1 MLNTTGLMAAAVKN
15 KTTNKSP
22 VGAFLY
28 PLKKCQKVLIFIVT
42 MKNYILPFRDLVVHP
57 GLTVPVYIDN
67 PLSVAC
73 IEAATKSNQKV
84 VITPQHSWNY
94 PTSAGDIYD
103 TGTIGDIAQVLRL
116 PDGTLH
122 AIIRTTDVVSLSDI
136 NVDGGLFTAE
146 AAPIEI
152 LDDSNFEQTLAL
164 RDKVAENMQAL
175 SIARKFKLDKM
186 RAIIQNYPM
195 AAFVDSVIQSA
206 EIDTDEAVRILKAQS
221 WREKLML
228 LLEQINL
235 MAETAKIEES
245 INRRIHQ
252 QMENG
257 RREAILQE
265 KMRAIQKEMGDDS
278 EEMDTENLRKR
289 IERSNMTQDAKEKA
303 LSEWKRM
310 RSMSPMSNEGGLLK
324 TYIEEMLSMPWG
336 KADIAPIDLKTARS
350 VLDSQHSG
358 MQSVKER
365 ILEHIAV
372 MKKTG
377 GNHGSILCFVG
388 APGVGKTSLCKSIA
402 EALGRKYQRISLG
415 GISDEAHFRGHRKT
429 YIGAQTG
436 RIMDALK
443 RCKANNPVIVLDE
456 IDKMG
461 KDWRGDPES
470 ALLEILDPEQNKSF
484 RDHYLEVDFDLSN
497 VLFIATANSLN
508 MSNAL
513 KDRMEIIEIPGYSE
527 DEKVQIAKEH
537 LIARAAKENGWDID
551 NIIISDDAIRH
562 IIRNYTSEDG
572 VRELQRE
579 LSALLRR
586 SLLEHNCEDVK
597 TEFTKEKIDELL
609 AIRKSM
615 NLSKKIGFGVRA

>member
-1 MLNTTGLMAAAVKN
+1 
-15 KTTNKSP
+15 
-22 VGAFLY
+22 
-28 PLKKCQKVLIFIVT
+28 
-42 MKNYILPFRDLVVHP
+42 MKQYILPFRDLVVHP

-67 PLSVAC
+67 PLSIAC
-73 IEAATKSNQKV
+73 IEAATKNNQKL
-84 VITPQHSWNY
+84 VIAAQHSWSY
-94 PTSAGDIYD
+94 PTTADDIYD
-103 TGTIGDIAQVLRL
+103 VGTIGDIAQVLRL

-122 AIIRTTDVVSLSDI
+122 AIIKTTDVVKLSDI
-136 NVDGGLFTAE
+136 TVVNGLFMAE
-146 AAPIEI
+146 TTPIEI
-152 LDDSNFEQTLAL
+152 LDDSKFEQTIAL
-164 RDKVAENMQAL
+164 RDKIAENMQML
-175 SIARKFKLDKM
+175 SAARKFKIDKL
-186 RAIIQNYPM
+186 RNIVQNYPM
-195 AAFVDSVIQSA
+195 PAFIDSVIQAA
-206 EIDTDEAVRILKAQS
+206 EIDTDDAVRILCAPS
-221 WREKLML
+221 WREKLMM
-228 LLEQINL
+228 LLEQVNL

-265 KMRAIQKEMGDDS
+265 KMRAIQREMGDDS
-278 EEMDTENLRKR
+278 EEMDTENMRKR
-289 IERSNMTQDAKEKA
+289 IERSSMSQDAKDKA
-303 LSEWKRM
+303 MSEWKRM

-324 TYIEEMLSMPWG
+324 TYLDELLAMPWG
-336 KADIAPIDLKTARS
+336 KSDNQPIDLKTARA

-358 MQSVKER
+358 MQAVKER

-377 GNHGSILCFVG
+377 VNQGSILCFVG

-402 EALGRKYQRISLG
+402 DALGRKYQRISLG

-461 KDWRGDPES
+461 RDWRGDPES

-527 DEKVQIAKEH
+527 DEKVQIAREH
-537 LIARAAKENGWDID
+537 LIARAAHDTGWNPE
-551 NIIISDDAIRH
+551 NIIIGDDALRH
-562 IIRNYTSEDG
+562 IIRNYTSEQG

-579 LSALLRR
+579 LTAILRR
-586 SLLEHNCEDVK
+586 SLLEHDGEDVK
-597 TEFTKEKIDELL
+597 TEFTPQKIDELL
-609 AIRKSM
+609 SVRKSAVM
-615 NLSKKIGFGVRA
+615 AKRIGFGVRA

>member
-1 MLNTTGLMAAAVKN
+1 
-15 KTTNKSP
+15 
-22 VGAFLY
+22 
-28 PLKKCQKVLIFIVT
+28 
-42 MKNYILPFRDLVVHP
+42 MKQYILPFRDLVVSQ
-57 GLTVPVYIDN
+57 GLTVPIYIDN
-67 PLSVAC
+67 AMSVAC
-73 IEAATKSNQKV
+73 IEAAAREGQKI
-84 VITPQHSWNY
+84 VITAQHSWAY
-94 PTSAGDIYD
+94 PALPDDIYD
-103 TGTIGDIAQVLRL
+103 VGTIGEIAQVLRM
-116 PDGTLH
+116 PDGALH
-122 AIIRTTDVVSLSDI
+122 AIIKTTDAVKLSNITVI
-136 NVDGGLFTAE
+136 NGLFTADVT
-146 AAPIEI
+146 PIEI
-152 LDDSNFEQTLAL
+152 LDDANTNQTLAL
-164 RDKVAENMQAL
+164 RDKIAENMQVL
-175 SIARKFKLDKM
+175 SVAKKFKLDKLRM
-186 RAIIQNYPM
+186 IIQDYPLP
-195 AAFVDSVIQSA
+195 AFIDSVIQTA
-206 EIDTDEAVRILKAQS
+206 GIDTDDAVKILAANS
-221 WREKLML
+221 WYEKLVL

-245 INRRIHQ
+245 INRRIQ
-252 QMENG
+252 RQMENG

-265 KMRAIQKEMGDDS
+265 KMRAIQHEMGEDT
-278 EEMDTENLRKR
+278 EEMDTENVRKR
-289 IERSNMTQDAKEKA
+289 IERSAMPAEVKEKA
-303 LSEWKRM
+303 MSEWKRM

-324 TYIEEMLSMPWG
+324 TYLDELLSMPWG
-336 KADIAPIDLKTARS
+336 KSDKSDIDLKSARA

-358 MQSVKER
+358 MQGVKER

-377 GNHGSILCFVG
+377 GNQGSILCFVG

-402 EALGRKYQRISLG
+402 EALGRKYHRISLG

-461 KDWRGDPES
+461 RDWRGDPES

-527 DEKVQIAKEH
+527 DEKVQIAREH
-537 LIARAAKENGWDID
+537 LIERAAKDTGWNVD
-551 NIIISDDAIRH
+551 NIIISDDALRH
-562 IIRNYTSEDG
+562 IIRNYTSEQG

-579 LSALLRR
+579 LTAILRR
-586 SLLEHNCEDVK
+586 SLLENDGEDVK
-597 TEFTKEKIDELL
+597 TEFTPQKIDSML
-609 AIRKSM
+609 ALRKSAV
-615 NLSKKIGFGVRA
+615 LSKRIGFGISA

>member
-1 MLNTTGLMAAAVKN
+1 
-15 KTTNKSP
+15 
-22 VGAFLY
+22 
-28 PLKKCQKVLIFIVT
+28 
-42 MKNYILPFRDLVVHP
+42 MKQYILPFRDLVVSQ
-57 GLTVPVYIDN
+57 GLTVPIYIDN
-67 PLSVAC
+67 AMSVAC
-73 IEAATKSNQKV
+73 IEAAAREGQKI
-84 VITPQHSWNY
+84 VITAQHSWAY
-94 PTSAGDIYD
+94 PALPDDIYD
-103 TGTIGDIAQVLRL
+103 VGTIGEIAQVLRM
-116 PDGTLH
+116 PDGALH
-122 AIIRTTDVVSLSDI
+122 AIIKTTDAVKLSNITVI
-136 NVDGGLFTAE
+136 NGLFTADVT
-146 AAPIEI
+146 PIEI
-152 LDDSNFEQTLAL
+152 LDDANTNQTLAL
-164 RDKVAENMQAL
+164 RDKIAENMQVL
-175 SIARKFKLDKM
+175 SVAKKFKLDKLRM
-186 RAIIQNYPM
+186 IIQDYPLP
-195 AAFVDSVIQSA
+195 AFIDSVIQTA
-206 EIDTDEAVRILKAQS
+206 GIDTDDAVKILAANS
-221 WREKLML
+221 WYEKLVL

-245 INRRIHQ
+245 INRRIQ
-252 QMENG
+252 RQMENG

-265 KMRAIQKEMGDDS
+265 KMRAIQHEMGEDT
-278 EEMDTENLRKR
+278 EEMDTENVRKR
-289 IERSNMTQDAKEKA
+289 IERSAMPAEAKEKA
-303 LSEWKRM
+303 MSEWKRM

-324 TYIEEMLSMPWG
+324 TYLDELLSMPWG
-336 KADIAPIDLKTARS
+336 KSDKSDIDLKSARA

-358 MQSVKER
+358 MQGVKER

-377 GNHGSILCFVG
+377 GNQGSILCFVG

-402 EALGRKYQRISLG
+402 EALGRKYHRISLG

-461 KDWRGDPES
+461 RDWRGDPES

-527 DEKVQIAKEH
+527 DEKVQIAREH
-537 LIARAAKENGWDID
+537 LIERAAKDTGWNVD
-551 NIIISDDAIRH
+551 NIIISDDALRH
-562 IIRNYTSEDG
+562 IIRNYTSEQG

-579 LSALLRR
+579 LTAILRR
-586 SLLEHNCEDVK
+586 SLLENDGEDVK
-597 TEFTKEKIDELL
+597 TEFTPQKIDSML
-609 AIRKSM
+609 ALRKSAV
-615 NLSKKIGFGVRA
+615 LSKRIGFGISA

>member
-1 MLNTTGLMAAAVKN
+1 
-15 KTTNKSP
+15 
-22 VGAFLY
+22 
-28 PLKKCQKVLIFIVT
+28 

-57 GLTVPVYIDN
+57 GLTVPIYIDN

-73 IEAATKSNQKV
+73 IEAAATANQRV
-84 VITPQHSWNY
+84 VITPQHSWSY
-94 PTSAGDIYD
+94 PSMPGDIYD
-103 TGTIGDIAQVLRL
+103 VGTIGDIAQVLRM

-122 AIIRTTDVVSLSDI
+122 AIVRTTDVVQLTDI
-136 NVDGGLFTAE
+136 GVENGIFTAD
-146 AAPIEI
+146 ATPIEI
-152 LDDSNFEQTLAL
+152 VDDSGLEQTTAL
-164 RDKVAENMQAL
+164 RDKVAENIQAL
-175 SIARKFKLDKM
+175 AITRKFKMEKM

-195 AAFVDSVIQSA
+195 AAFVDSVVQS
-206 EIDTDEAVRILKAQS
+206 IDMDTDDAVRILRAQS
-221 WREKLML
+221 WREKLMI
-228 LLEQINL
+228 LLEKINL
-235 MAETAKIEES
+235 IAETAKIENS
-245 INRRIHQ
+245 INRRIQQ

-265 KMRAIQKEMGDDS
+265 KMRAIQREMGDDS

-289 IERSNMTQDAKEKA
+289 IERSAMPNDAKEKA

-324 TYIEEMLSMPWG
+324 TYLEELLSMPWD
-336 KADIAPIDLKTARS
+336 KSDNAPIDLKTACG

-358 MQSVKER
+358 MQGVKER

-402 EALGRKYQRISLG
+402 AALGRKYQRISLG

-443 RCKANNPVIVLDE
+443 RCKSNNPVIVLDE

-461 KDWRGDPES
+461 RDWRGDPES

-527 DEKVQIAKEH
+527 DEKVQIAREH
-537 LIARAAKENGWDID
+537 LISRAAADTGWNVD
-551 NIIISDDAIRH
+551 NIIISDDALRH
-562 IIRNYTSEDG
+562 LIRNYTSEEG

-579 LSALLRR
+579 LTALLRR
-586 SLLEHNCEDVK
+586 TLLEHDCMDVK
-597 TEFTKEKIDELL
+597 TEFTPQKIDELL
-609 AIRKSM
+609 SLRKSAT
-615 NLSKKIGFGVRA
+615 LSKRIGFGVRA

>member
-1 MLNTTGLMAAAVKN
+1 
-15 KTTNKSP
+15 
-22 VGAFLY
+22 
-28 PLKKCQKVLIFIVT
+28 
-42 MKNYILPFRDLVVHP
+42 MKQYILPFRDLIVHP
-57 GLTVPVYIDN
+57 NLTVPIYVDN
-67 PLSVAC
+67 PMSVAC
-73 IEAATKSNQKV
+73 IEAATAAGQRL
-84 VITPQHSWNY
+84 VITPQHSWAY
-94 PTSAGDIYD
+94 PSAPEDIYNV
-103 TGTIGDIAQVLRL
+103 GTIGDIAQALRM
-116 PDGTLH
+116 PDGALH
-122 AIIRTTDVVSLSDI
+122 VLIKTTDVVNLSDI
-136 NVDGGLFTAE
+136 TVENGIFTANVS
-146 AAPIEI
+146 PIEFI
-152 LDDSNFEQTLAL
+152 DDSNFEQTLAL
-164 RDKVAENMQAL
+164 RDKIVENMQLL
-175 SIARKFKLDKM
+175 SLSRKFKMDKL
-186 RAIIQNYPM
+186 RSVVQDYPM
-195 AAFVDSVIQSA
+195 PAFVDSVIQTA
-206 EIDTDEAVRILKAQS
+206 EIDTDKAVKILRTPS
-221 WREKLML
+221 WREKLMM

-235 MAETAKIEES
+235 MAETAKIEDS

-265 KMRAIQKEMGDDS
+265 KMRAIQREMGEDS
-278 EEMDTENLRKR
+278 EEMDTENMRKR
-289 IERSNMTQDAKEKA
+289 IERSNMPSEAKEKA

-324 TYIEEMLSMPWG
+324 TYLDELLAMPWG
-336 KADIAPIDLKTARS
+336 KSDKSDINLKTARA

-358 MQSVKER
+358 MQGVKER

-377 GNHGSILCFVG
+377 GNQGSILCFVG

-402 EALGRKYQRISLG
+402 DALGRKYQRISLG

-461 KDWRGDPES
+461 RDWRGDPES

-527 DEKVQIAKEH
+527 DEKVQIAREH
-537 LIARAAKENGWDID
+537 LIERAAKDTGWNVD
-551 NIIISDDAIRH
+551 NIVISDDALRN
-562 IIRNYTSEDG
+562 IIRNYTSEQG

-579 LSALLRR
+579 LTAILRR
-586 SLLEHNCEDVK
+586 SLLENDGEDVK
-597 TEFTKEKIDELL
+597 TDFTPKKIDELL
-609 AIRKSM
+609 SVRKTAGM
-615 NLSKKIGFGVRA
+615 SKRIGFGINA

>member
-1 MLNTTGLMAAAVKN
+1 
-15 KTTNKSP
+15 
-22 VGAFLY
+22 
-28 PLKKCQKVLIFIVT
+28 
-42 MKNYILPFRDLVVHP
+42 MKQYILPFRDLVVNQ
-57 GLTVPVYIDN
+57 GLTVPIYIDN
-67 PLSVAC
+67 AMSVAC
-73 IEAATKSNQKV
+73 IEAAAREGQKI
-84 VITPQHSWNY
+84 VITAQHSWAY
-94 PTSAGDIYD
+94 PALPDDIYD
-103 TGTIGDIAQVLRL
+103 VGTIGEIAQVLRM
-116 PDGTLH
+116 PDGALH
-122 AIIRTTDVVSLSDI
+122 AIIKTTDAVKLSNITVI
-136 NVDGGLFTAE
+136 NGLFTADVT
-146 AAPIEI
+146 PIEI
-152 LDDSNFEQTLAL
+152 LDDANTNQTLAL
-164 RDKVAENMQAL
+164 RDKIAENMQVL
-175 SIARKFKLDKM
+175 SVAKKFKLDKLRM
-186 RAIIQNYPM
+186 IIQDYPLP
-195 AAFVDSVIQSA
+195 AFIDSVIQTA
-206 EIDTDEAVRILKAQS
+206 GIDTDDAVKILAANS
-221 WREKLML
+221 WYEKLVL

-245 INRRIHQ
+245 INRRIQ
-252 QMENG
+252 RQMENG

-265 KMRAIQKEMGDDS
+265 KMRAIQHEMGEDT
-278 EEMDTENLRKR
+278 EEMDTENVRKR
-289 IERSNMTQDAKEKA
+289 IERSAMPAEAKEKA
-303 LSEWKRM
+303 MSEWKRM

-324 TYIEEMLSMPWG
+324 TYLDELLSMPWG
-336 KADIAPIDLKTARS
+336 KSDKSDIDLKSARA

-358 MQSVKER
+358 MQGVKER

-377 GNHGSILCFVG
+377 GNQGSILCFVG

-402 EALGRKYQRISLG
+402 EALGRKYHRISLG

-461 KDWRGDPES
+461 RDWRGDPES

-527 DEKVQIAKEH
+527 DEKVQIAREH
-537 LIARAAKENGWDID
+537 LIERAAKDTGWNVD
-551 NIIISDDAIRH
+551 NIIISDDALRH
-562 IIRNYTSEDG
+562 IIRNYTSEQG

-579 LSALLRR
+579 LTAILRR
-586 SLLEHNCEDVK
+586 SLLENDGEDVK
-597 TEFTKEKIDELL
+597 TEFTPQKIDSML
-609 AIRKSM
+609 ALRKSAV
-615 NLSKKIGFGVRA
+615 LSKRIGFGISA

>member
-1 MLNTTGLMAAAVKN
+1 MR
-15 KTTNKSP
+15 
-22 VGAFLY
+22 
-28 PLKKCQKVLIFIVT
+28 Q
-42 MKNYILPFRDLVVHP
+42 YILPFRDLVVHQ

-67 PLSVAC
+67 PMSVTC
-73 IEAATKSNQKV
+73 IETASNAGQKI
-84 VITPQHSWNY
+84 VITPQHSWAY
-94 PTSAGDIYD
+94 PSDPEDVYD
-103 TGTIGDIAQVLRL
+103 VGTIGEIVQALRM
-116 PDGTLH
+116 PDGAVH
-122 AIIRTTDVVSLSDI
+122 AIIRTTDAVNLSDI
-136 NVDGGLFTAE
+136 KVENGLFSANV
-146 AAPIEI
+146 APIEV
-152 LDDSNFEQTLAL
+152 LDDSASEQTLAL
-164 RDKVAENMQAL
+164 RDKIAENVQFL
-175 SIARKFKLDKM
+175 SLAKKFKIDKLRILM
-186 RAIIQNYPM
+186 QSYPLP
-195 AAFVDSVIQSA
+195 AFIDSVIQTASI
-206 EIDTDEAVRILKAQS
+206 ETDVAVKILQATS
-221 WREKLML
+221 WRQKLMI

-235 MAETAKIEES
+235 IAETAKIEES

-265 KMRAIQKEMGDDS
+265 KMRAIQREMGEDT
-278 EEMDTENLRKR
+278 EEMDTENIRKR
-289 IERSNMTQDAKEKA
+289 IERSDMSNEAKEKA

-310 RSMSPMSNEGGLLK
+310 RSLSPMSNEGGLLK
-324 TYIEEMLSMPWG
+324 TYLDELLSMPWG
-336 KADIAPIDLKTARS
+336 KSDVQPIDLKSARN

-358 MQSVKER
+358 MRGVKER

-377 GNHGSILCFVG
+377 GNQGSILCFVG

-402 EALGRKYQRISLG
+402 DALGRKYHRISLG

-461 KDWRGDPES
+461 RDWRGDPES

-484 RDHYLEVDFDLSN
+484 RDHYLEVDFDLSK

-537 LIARAAKENGWDID
+537 LIERAAKDTGWDAD
-551 NIIISDDAIRH
+551 KIILSDDALRH
-562 IIRNYTSEDG
+562 IIRNYTSEQG

-579 LSALLRR
+579 ISAILRR
-586 SLLEHNCEDVK
+586 SLLENDGQDIK
-597 TEFTKEKIDELL
+597 TKFTAKKIDELL
-609 AIRKSM
+609 SVRKSASI
-615 NLSKKIGFGVRA
+615 SKRIGFGACA

>member
-1 MLNTTGLMAAAVKN
+1 MR
-15 KTTNKSP
+15 
-22 VGAFLY
+22 
-28 PLKKCQKVLIFIVT
+28 
-42 MKNYILPFRDLVVHP
+42 NYILPFRDLVVHP
-57 GLTVPVYIDN
+57 GLAVPIYVDN

-73 IEAATKSNQKV
+73 IEAATKDNQQLI
-84 VITPQHSWNY
+84 ITPQRSWSY
-94 PTSAGDIYD
+94 PTGADDLYNV
-103 TGTIGDIAQVLRL
+103 GTIGDIAQVLRM
-116 PDGTLH
+116 PDGALH
-122 AIIRTTDVVSLSDI
+122 AIIRTTGVVNLSNI
-136 NVDGGLFTAE
+136 SVDSGIFTADTT
-146 AAPIEI
+146 PIQMEN
-152 LDDSNFEQTLAL
+152 DDAFDQTIAL
-164 RDKVAENMQAL
+164 RDKIAENLQSL
-175 SIARKFKLDKM
+175 SVTRKFKLDKL

-195 AAFVDSVIQSA
+195 AAFVDSVMQST
-206 EIDTDEAVRILKAQS
+206 EIDTDDAVRILRTPS
-221 WREKLML
+221 WREKLMI
-228 LLEQINL
+228 LLERINL
-235 MAETAKIEES
+235 IAETAKIENS
-245 INRRIHQ
+245 INRRIQQ

-257 RREAILQE
+257 RRDAILQE
-265 KMRAIQKEMGDDS
+265 KMRAIQREMGDDS
-278 EEMDTENLRKR
+278 EEVDTENLRKR
-289 IERSNMTQDAKEKA
+289 IERSAMPQDAKEKA

-324 TYIEEMLSMPWG
+324 TYIEELLAMPWD
-336 KADIAPIDLKTARS
+336 KSDNAPIDLKTARA
-350 VLDSQHSG
+350 VLDSEHSG
-358 MQSVKER
+358 MRGVKER

-402 EALGRKYQRISLG
+402 AALGRKYQRISLG

-461 KDWRGDPES
+461 RDWRGDPES
-470 ALLEILDPEQNKSF
+470 ALLEILDPEQNKTF

-527 DEKVQIAKEH
+527 DEKVQIAREH
-537 LIARAAKENGWDID
+537 LIKRAASDTGWNPE
-551 NIIISDDAIRH
+551 NIIISDDALRHLIRD
-562 IIRNYTSEDG
+562 YTSEDG

-579 LSALLRR
+579 LTALLRR
-586 SLLEHNCEDVK
+586 TLLEHDCEDVK
-597 TEFTKEKIDELL
+597 TEFTPQKIDELL
-609 AIRKSM
+609 SVRKSAT
-615 NLSKKIGFGVRA
+615 LSKRIGFGARA

>member
-1 MLNTTGLMAAAVKN
+1 
-15 KTTNKSP
+15 
-22 VGAFLY
+22 
-28 PLKKCQKVLIFIVT
+28 
-42 MKNYILPFRDLVVHP
+42 MKQYILPFRDLVVHP

-67 PLSVAC
+67 PLSIAC
-73 IEAATKSNQKV
+73 IEAATKNNQKL
-84 VITPQHSWNY
+84 VIAAQHSWSY
-94 PTSAGDIYD
+94 PTTADDIYD
-103 TGTIGDIAQVLRL
+103 VGTIGDIAQVLRL

-122 AIIRTTDVVSLSDI
+122 AIIKTTDVVKLSDI
-136 NVDGGLFTAE
+136 TVVNGLFMAE
-146 AAPIEI
+146 TTPIEI
-152 LDDSNFEQTLAL
+152 LDDSKFEQTIAL
-164 RDKVAENMQAL
+164 RDKIAENMQML
-175 SIARKFKLDKM
+175 SAARKFKIDKL
-186 RAIIQNYPM
+186 RNIVQNYPM
-195 AAFVDSVIQSA
+195 PAFIDSVIQAA
-206 EIDTDEAVRILKAQS
+206 EIDTDDAVRILCAPS
-221 WREKLML
+221 WREKLMM
-228 LLEQINL
+228 LLEQVNL

-265 KMRAIQKEMGDDS
+265 KMRAIQREMGDDS
-278 EEMDTENLRKR
+278 EEMDTENMRKR
-289 IERSNMTQDAKEKA
+289 IERSNMSQDAKDKA
-303 LSEWKRM
+303 MSEWKRM

-324 TYIEEMLSMPWG
+324 TYLDELLAMPWG
-336 KADIAPIDLKTARS
+336 KSDNQPIDLKTARA

-358 MQSVKER
+358 MQAVKER

-377 GNHGSILCFVG
+377 GNQGSILCFVG

-402 EALGRKYQRISLG
+402 DALGRKYQRISLG

-461 KDWRGDPES
+461 RDWRGDPES

-527 DEKVQIAKEH
+527 DEKVQIAREH
-537 LIARAAKENGWDID
+537 LIARAAHDTGWNPE
-551 NIIISDDAIRH
+551 NIIIGDDALRH
-562 IIRNYTSEDG
+562 IIRNYTSEQG

-579 LSALLRR
+579 LTAILRR
-586 SLLEHNCEDVK
+586 SLLEHDGEDVK
-597 TEFTKEKIDELL
+597 TEFTLQKIDELL
-609 AIRKSM
+609 SVRKSAVM
-615 NLSKKIGFGVRA
+615 AKRIGFGVRA